1 MHNIAL
7 DIRASYV
14 MVQVVKRLQ
23 HFGCW
28 SLARCRMAASLL
40 CYIIL
45 APNSD
50 ELIFL
55 KKEYAHAMDIPCDIS
70 ERLPKLEV
78 SPNYKL

>member
-1 MHNIAL
+1 ILVN
-7 DIRASYV
+7 DV
-14 MVQVVKRLQ
+14 MIQKCMISE
-23 HFGCW
+23 F
-28 SLARCRMAASLL
+28 SA
-40 CYIIL
+40 IL

-50 ELIFL
+50 ELIFF